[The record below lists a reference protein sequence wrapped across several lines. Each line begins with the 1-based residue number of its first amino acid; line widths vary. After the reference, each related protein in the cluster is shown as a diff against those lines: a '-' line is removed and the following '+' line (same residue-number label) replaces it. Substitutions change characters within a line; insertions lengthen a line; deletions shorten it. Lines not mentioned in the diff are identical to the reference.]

1 VLDSQRQI
9 AALEAALRDRDAQNA
24 ELAAQNAALV
34 AQVAALTAQVERLTE
49 ELGRNSRNSNRPPSS
64 DPPGRGQKLRKS
76 KKRGRKRG
84 GQPGHKGSRREL
96 LPTDEADE
104 VVDLFPHACEN
115 CWAPLPQIPDRHA
128 KRYQVTDLRK
138 NKPHL
143 TEYQRHAVRCVCGY
157 VTRRPFKDCGIPA
170 SPFGPRLTGAV
181 ALLTGVY
188 HLSRRKAS
196 KLLAEL
202 MGVRISVGAVSALEA
217 RVSQAVA
224 PAVAEARARVDDAP
238 IKHTDGTNWRKAGA
252 AMAVWTIATA
262 AATVFAV
269 VTDSPRAT
277 LRALLGKQCGILV
290 SDRAKALQFWA
301 MDRRQICWAHLLRK
315 FVSFSERDGPA
326 GRIGRELVDYAGLVF
341 HYWTAHQARE
351 LPRAAFRAW
360 MRPVRVHMEATLE
373 RAVRANIRGLS
384 GSCADILAH
393 RDALWTYVD
402 RVGVEPT
409 NNHAERELRGLVL
422 WRKRSFGTQSER
434 GDRFVERIMTV
445 AHTAR
450 KQGVNALAFLAAC
463 CRRDGGESADG
474 EGAAPPAAS
483 LFRFAA
489 GAGA

>member
-1 VLDSQRQI
+1 LDAQRQI
-9 AALEAALRDRDAQNA
+9 AELEAALRDSDAK
-24 ELAAQNAALV
+24 NAALTE
-34 AQVAALTAQVERLTE
+34 QVAALTAQVERLTE
-49 ELGRNSRNSNRPPSS
+49 ELGRTSRNSNLPPSS
-64 DPPGRGQKLRKS
+64 DPPGRGTKPRKS
-76 KKRGRKRG
+76 KKGKRKRG

-96 LPTDEADE
+96 LPTDEADD
-104 VVDLFPHACEN
+104 VVPLFPDACES
-115 CWAPLPQIPDRHA
+115 CWRPLLQTRDPRA
-128 KRYQVTDLRK
+128 KRYQVTELLPIT
-138 NKPHL
+138 PHT
-143 TEYQRHAVRCVCGY
+143 TEFQRHAVRCGCGY
-157 VTRRPFKDCGIPA
+157 VTRRPFRDCEIPA
-170 SPFGPRLTGAV
+170 SPFGPRLMGVV

-188 HLSRRKAS
+188 HLSRRKAAR
-196 KLLAEL
+196 LLSDRV
-202 MGVRISVGAVSALEA
+202 GVRISMGAIRAVDA
-217 RVSQAVA
+217 RVSTALA

-238 IKHTDGTNWRKAGA
+238 IKHTDGTSWRKAGA
-252 AMAVWTIATA
+252 PMAVWTIATA

-269 VTDSPRAT
+269 VTDSTRAT
-277 LRALLGKQCGILV
+277 LRALLGKQRGILV

-326 GRIGRELVDYAGLVF
+326 GRIGRELVAYAGLVF

-373 RAVRANIRGLS
+373 RAARANIRGLS

-463 CRRDGGESADG
+463 CRRDGGEGADG
-474 EGAAPPAAS
+474 EGAAPSTAS